1 MVKTDILRELEANAG
16 FPAVSILLETHR
28 TNPENQRDPI
38 VLKNLVTKAEGRIGE
53 VLDKRQA
60 EPLVIR
66 LKDLA
71 ASVDH
76 EHNTEGLGLFVGAAY
91 ERAVRFPYPVPTRVQ
106 MDEAFAVRDLIRA
119 HLQSPHYWV
128 LVMSEKPTRLF
139 LATRDHADEITRFG
153 FPMTH
158 TGPGGEAPL
167 PGGFGVNTS
176 AVRDAHRR
184 EFVRRVLKGLSE
196 ANAMEALPV
205 LVSGTQD
212 FLADLD
218 VVSPKIEDLLAT
230 IAGSYDH
237 LSAHD
242 VGRLAW
248 PVAEQ
253 AFVTHRSLALKEVA
267 AAVGA
272 GKCASGLPQVYAAV
286 REGRGHLLV
295 VEEGYIEPGFID
307 PDTGDLALRSL
318 PEPDAQDDVVDL
330 VIHEAV
336 ERGGRVVFVPPDS
349 LAMHQRIALV
359 LRY

>member
-1 MVKTDILRELEANAG
+1 MVKPDIVRELEANAG

-28 TNPENQRDPI
+28 TSPDNKRDPI
-38 VLKNLVTKAEGRIGE
+38 TLKNLVTEAEGRLAE
-53 VLDKRQA
+53 LLDKRTA
-60 EPLVIR
+60 EPLIIR
-66 LKDLA
+66 LRDLA
-71 ASVDH
+71 ATIDH
-76 EHNTEGLGLFVGAAY
+76 EHNTEGLGLFVGTSY
-91 ERAVRFPYPVPTRVQ
+91 MRAVRFPYPVPTRVQ
-106 MDEAFAVRDLIRA
+106 IDETFAVRDLIRA

-128 LVMSEKPTRLF
+128 LVVSEKPTRLF
-139 LATRDHADEITRFG
+139 LAIRDQVDEITGFG
-153 FPMTH
+153 FPMIH

-167 PGGFGVNTS
+167 PGGFGVNAS

-184 EFVRRVLKGLSE
+184 EFIRRVLKGLGE
-196 ANAMEALPV
+196 ANAVESLPV
-205 LVSGTQD
+205 LVTGTQD

-253 AFVTHRSLALKEVA
+253 AFVTHRSRALKEVA

-295 VEEGYIEPGFID
+295 VEEGYIEAGSISAA
-307 PDTGDLALRSL
+307 TGALTLRDLS
-318 PEPDAQDDVVDL
+318 EPNVQDDVVDL
-330 VIHEAV
+330 VIYEAV
-336 ERGGRVVFVPPDS
+336 ERGGRVVFVPPGS
-349 LAMHQRIALV
+349 LAVHQRIALV

>member
-1 MVKTDILRELEANAG
+1 MVKPDIVRELEANVG

-28 TNPENQRDPI
+28 TSPDNQRDPI
-38 VLKNLVTKAEGRIGE
+38 ALKNLVTEAEVRLAE

-66 LKDLA
+66 LRDLA
-71 ASVDH
+71 ASIDH
-76 EHNTEGLGLFVGAAY
+76 EHNTEGLGLFVSPAY
-91 ERAVRFPYPVPTRVQ
+91 MRAVRFPYRVPTRVQ
-106 MDEAFAVRDLIRA
+106 VDETFAVRDLIRA

-128 LVMSEKPTRLF
+128 LVLSEKPSRLF
-139 LATRDHADEITRFG
+139 LATRDQADEVTRFG

-167 PGGFGVNTS
+167 PGGFGVNPS

-184 EFVRRVLKGLSE
+184 EFVRRVLKGLGE
-196 ANAMEALPV
+196 ANALEALPV
-205 LVSGTQD
+205 LVTGTQD

-218 VVSPKIEDLLAT
+218 VVSPKVEDLLAT
-230 IAGSYDH
+230 IGGSYDH

-253 AFVTHRSLALKEVA
+253 AFVSHRSLALKEVA
-267 AAVGA
+267 VAVGA

-295 VEEGYIEPGFID
+295 VEEGYIESGAID
-307 PDTGDLALRSL
+307 PESGALTLQEAS
-318 PEPDAQDDVVDL
+318 EKGTQDDVVDL
-330 VIHEAV
+330 VIHEAI
-336 ERGGRVVFVPPDS
+336 ERGGRVVFVPPGS
-349 LAMHQRIALV
+349 LAVHQRIALV